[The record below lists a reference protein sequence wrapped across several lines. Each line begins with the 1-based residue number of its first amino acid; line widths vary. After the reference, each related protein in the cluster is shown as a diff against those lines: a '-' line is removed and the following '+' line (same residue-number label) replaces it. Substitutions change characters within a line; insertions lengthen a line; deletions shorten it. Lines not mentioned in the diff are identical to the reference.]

1 MDLPITTSRRTFMF
15 GAASLAGLTLSG
27 CATMGDSAP
36 ATPTF
41 SQYYL
46 DMYAAMPNEK
56 FPVPAVDLTRL
67 KPTHFRTEV
76 SDPTGEKPGTIVVNT
91 ADRYLYLVE
100 EGGKA
105 IRYGVGIGREGFA
118 WSGHGSINRK
128 AEWPTWTPPAEMV
141 KRDPNAAPWANG
153 MPGGIDNPLG
163 ARAMYIYTGGKDSLY
178 RLHGSADPASIGEAV
193 SSGCV
198 RLINQDVID
207 LYSRVP
213 VGTKV
218 IVI

>member
-1 MDLPITTSRRTFMF
+1 
-15 GAASLAGLTLSG
+15 
-27 CATMGDSAP
+27 MGDTAP

-76 SDPTGEKPGTIVVNT
+76 DDPTGEKPGTIVVNT

-118 WSGHGSINRK
+118 WAGHGSINRK

-141 KRDPNAAPWANG
+141 KRDPNAAPWAKG

>member
-15 GAASLAGLTLSG
+15 GAASLAGLALTG
-27 CATMGDSAP
+27 CATTGSSRPVA
-36 ATPTF
+36 PTF
-41 SQYYL
+41 DKYYL
-46 DMYAAMPNEK
+46 DMYAALPDEK

-67 KPTHFRTEV
+67 RPTHFRTEV
-76 SDPTGEKPGTIVVNT
+76 TDPTGEKPGTIVVNT
-91 ADRYLYLVE
+91 SERYLYLVE
-100 EGGKA
+100 EGGRA

-128 AEWPTWTPPAEMV
+128 AQWPTWTPPAEMV
-141 KRDPNAAPWANG
+141 ARDPVAAPWAGG
-153 MPGGIDNPLG
+153 MPGGLDNPLG

-178 RLHGSADPASIGEAV
+178 RLHGTADPASIGAAV

-207 LYSRVP
+207 LYNRVP

-218 IVI
+218 LVV

>member
-1 MDLPITTSRRTFMF
+1 MF

-27 CATMGDSAP
+27 CATMGDSTP

-41 SQYYL
+41 SQYYI
-46 DMYAAMPNEK
+46 DMYAALPNEK

-76 SDPTGEKPGTIVVNT
+76 DDPTGEKPGTIVVNT

-105 IRYGVGIGREGFA
+105 IRYGVGIGKEGFA
-118 WSGHGSINRK
+118 WAGHGSINRK

-141 KRDPNAAPWANG
+141 KRDPNAAPWAKG

>member
-27 CATMGDSAP
+27 CATMGDTAP

-76 SDPTGEKPGTIVVNT
+76 DDPTGEKPGTIVVNT

-118 WSGHGSINRK
+118 WAGHGSINRK

-141 KRDPNAAPWANG
+141 KRDPNAAPWAKG

>member
-1 MDLPITTSRRTFMF
+1 
-15 GAASLAGLTLSG
+15 
-27 CATMGDSAP
+27 MGDSTP

-46 DMYAAMPNEK
+46 DMYAALPNEK

-76 SDPTGEKPGTIVVNT
+76 DDPTGEKPGTIVVNT

-105 IRYGVGIGREGFA
+105 IRYGVGIGKEGFA
-118 WSGHGSINRK
+118 WAGHGSINRK

-141 KRDPNAAPWANG
+141 KRDPNAAPWAKG

>member
-1 MDLPITTSRRTFMF
+1 MF
-15 GAASLAGLTLSG
+15 GAASLASLTLAG
-27 CATMGDSAP
+27 CATTGDNRPVAR
-36 ATPTF
+36 TF
-41 SQYYL
+41 DQYYL

-76 SDPTGEKPGTIVVNT
+76 DDPTGEKPGTIVVNT
-91 ADRYLYLVE
+91 AERYLYLVE

-141 KRDPNAAPWANG
+141 ARDPNAAPWAKG

-218 IVI
+218 VVI